1 MFIISCQKYI
11 FSILS
16 FQSRNLLII
25 LFLFGDKLVICGGD
39 VSDLWLV
46 SDTGIISLFF
56 ESIREVISSDIK
68 SIFNFQIERCIFFDI
83 IELIVKMKK
92 IDSNEVE
99 NFKCS
104 TN

>member
-1 MFIISCQKYI
+1 M
-11 FSILS
+11 
-16 FQSRNLLII
+16 
-25 LFLFGDKLVICGGD
+25 ICGRV

-46 SDTGIISLFF
+46 GDTGIVSSFF
-56 ESIREVISSDIK
+56 ESILKVIISDIK

-92 IDSNEVE
+92 IDSNDVE

-104 TN
+104 TS

>member
-25 LFLFGDKLVICGGD
+25 LFLFGDKLVFCGR
-39 VSDLWLV
+39 VVLDLWLV
-46 SDTGIISLFF
+46 GDIGIVSSFF
-56 ESIREVISSDIK
+56 ESILEVIISVIK

-104 TN
+104 MN

>member
-11 FSILS
+11 FSISS

-25 LFLFGDKLVICGGD
+25 LFLFGDKLVIRGR
-39 VSDLWLV
+39 VVLWLGG
-46 SDTGIISLFF
+46 DTGIVSSFF
-56 ESIREVISSDIK
+56 ESILEVIISDIK

-92 IDSNEVE
+92 IDSNDVE